1 MFERLEARIMELEA
15 EVEGVQAAML
25 QPDNYG
31 NAQKMKDLQN
41 DEARLKQALTEAYDQ
56 WENWQ

>member
-1 MFERLEARIMELEA
+1 
-15 EVEGVQAAML
+15 ML

-31 NAQKMKDLQN
+31 SAQKMKDLQK
-41 DEARLKQALTEAYDQ
+41 DEARLKQALAVAYEQ